1 MVAAYKDV
9 SYGDPDN
16 IDSINLVPF
25 FDVIFSG
32 TGEIFIPEIITGEKD
47 YDPSEEIINRTGA
60 YISGSES
67 PEYFYLSA
75 SEAPYPVFV
84 PILEWSSNCPDNVL
98 GCP

>member
-47 YDPSEEIINRTGA
+47 YGPVYENTGA
-60 YISGSES
+60 HISGANNKD
-67 PEYFYLSA
+67 YFYLNSISFA
-75 SEAPYPVFV
+75 RY
-84 PILEWSSNCPDNVL
+84 PILTNYLTWSAPCPPTVT
-98 GCP
+98 GCS